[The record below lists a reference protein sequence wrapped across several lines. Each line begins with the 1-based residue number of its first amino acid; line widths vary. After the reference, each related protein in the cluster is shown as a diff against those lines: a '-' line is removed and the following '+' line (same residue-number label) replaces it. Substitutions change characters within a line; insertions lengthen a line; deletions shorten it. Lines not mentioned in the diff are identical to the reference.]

1 MEIFDLA
8 VIGAGPA
15 GMMAAARAGGLGAK
29 VVLLEKNLQ
38 PGTKL
43 LLTGSGRCNLT
54 SAQFDVPS
62 LVQKYGKAGKFL
74 FPAFNLFG
82 PREAMEFFESRG
94 LALKVE
100 DSGKVFPKSDR
111 ASDVL
116 EVLLGCL
123 QECKVETR
131 FNCAVKAVVAGA
143 GRIKWIIAGDEKFT
157 AQNYIIATGGRSYA
171 QTGSSGEGFDWLR
184 ELGHK
189 VTELRPGL
197 VPVRVKEKWVFSLQ
211 GLSLKDVGI
220 SLWQGNK
227 KRESAFGDIVFTHFG
242 ISGPAA
248 LDLSGAAGALL
259 KNGQVNLAIDL
270 MPQSNL
276 TEIDAQLLGAFKDA
290 QNKMVKNCLAGII
303 PGRLA
308 ETIVILAGIDPEKK
322 VNAVSREDRQH
333 LARLLKHLEMIVVS
347 TLGFDQAMI
356 TMGGVELKEIDPSAM
371 RSKLIENLFLA
382 GEVLNLSG
390 PSGGYN
396 LQLCWST
403 GFLAGTSAAKANK
416 I

>member
-1 MEIFDLA
+1 MEILDLA

-15 GMMAAARAGGLGAK
+15 GMMAAARAGELG
-29 VVLLEKNLQ
+29 EKNNE
-38 PGTKL
+38 PGRKL

-54 SAQFDVPS
+54 QAQFDVPA

-82 PREAMEFFESRG
+82 PREVMDFFERKG

-100 DSGKVFPKSDR
+100 DSGKVFPRSDL

-123 QECKVETR
+123 RESRVETR

-143 GRIKWIIAGDEKFT
+143 GKIKWIIAGDEKFV
-157 AQNYIIATGGRSYA
+157 AENYIISTGGKSYA
-171 QTGSSGEGFDWLR
+171 RTGSSGEGFNWLR
-184 ELGHK
+184 ELGHTM
-189 VTELRPGL
+189 TELRPGL
-197 VPVRVKEKWVFSLQ
+197 VPVKVRDKWVMSLQ
-211 GLSLKDVGI
+211 GLSLKGVEL
-220 SLWQGNK
+220 SLWQGSK
-227 KRESAFGDIVFTHFG
+227 KRESASGDIVFTHFG
-242 ISGPAA
+242 LSGPAA

-270 MPQSNL
+270 IPRSSL
-276 TEIDAQLLGAFKDA
+276 SELDAQLLGAFKA
-290 QNKMVKNCLAGII
+290 SQNKMIKNCLADII

-322 VNAVSREDRQH
+322 VNAVPRQDRQN
-333 LARLLKHLEMIVVS
+333 LARLLKNLEMIVIS
-347 TLGFDQAMI
+347 LLGFDQAMI
-356 TMGGVELKEIDPSAM
+356 TIGGVELKEVDPNTM
-371 RSKLIENLFLA
+371 NSKLIENLFLA

-403 GFLAGTSAAKANK
+403 GFLAGTSAAKAKK
-416 I
+416 IQPKD